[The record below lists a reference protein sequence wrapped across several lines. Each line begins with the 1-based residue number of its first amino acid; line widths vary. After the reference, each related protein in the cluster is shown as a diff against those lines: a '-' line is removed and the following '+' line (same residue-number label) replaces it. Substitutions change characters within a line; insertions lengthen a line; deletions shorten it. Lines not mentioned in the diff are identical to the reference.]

1 MGDEESSDA
10 GVSNGREWT
19 MSMPIAPDQ
28 WTVIAS
34 DANYKRFWRYA
45 VRASTADNARRVA
58 WRSPGRPA
66 WVSRHTMRAELRTVA
81 NDPTIREM
89 IRDGYVQVTQ

>member
-1 MGDEESSDA
+1 MAISS
-10 GVSNGREWT
+10 
-19 MSMPIAPDQ
+19 DQ

-34 DANYKRFWRYA
+34 DANHRRFWRTV
-45 VRASTADNARRVA
+45 VRSSTADNAQRVA

-89 IRDGYVQVTQ
+89 IRDGFVREVTQ

>member
-1 MGDEESSDA
+1 MIQ
-10 GVSNGREWT
+10 
-19 MSMPIAPDQ
+19 PISPDQ

-34 DANYKRFWRYA
+34 DPNHRRFWRTV
-45 VRASTADNARRVA
+45 VRSSTADNAQRVA
-58 WRSPGRPA
+58 WCSPGRPA

-89 IRDGYVQVTQ
+89 IRDGFVRKLPDSTNETTKHDF